1 MFKPTI
7 IVKSSLRM
15 SYATALA
22 MLVSIFFAGVALAQ
36 SPVGLLNST
45 YNANQY
51 QEQHLGTY
59 EDDFKEFKR
68 TLATAN
74 VRYDELLDADI
85 QGGRERLAKY
95 KLVII
100 PMLVNM
106 APDVVV
112 GLSDYVRGGGKV
124 IITDGGGTPGSGAMA
139 VEQLAGVTFES
150 QNTFKDPA
158 KLTWTNSPL
167 PMTDNVAVG
176 TLSARVVV
184 AGDAKTLAKWE
195 IVGASPT
202 SAIVRKNN
210 VAYLSWAPGLQC
222 DIGVN
227 SKYISM
233 LLDELSPGITQE
245 AAIQISFAEYQTIKT
260 ELEYLSTR
268 TLEAIKTAKQAEFV
282 VPYRTIQANYD
293 TALKNV
299 EGFHEAYKGRRF
311 SEADDNLSKA
321 RTNFAQA
328 FGQSMPVR
336 PVEARSVWL
345 DRGTIVATKNPRG
358 MADLFEKL
366 KSAGINIVYF
376 ETNNAGFA
384 MFPSNI
390 AEQNPETKGWDPLGT
405 AVNEAKKRG
414 MEIHAW
420 MWIFAKGNTRHN
432 PIIGRDADYAGPVLT
447 KHDFNWALAT
457 ASGALVPPK
466 QHEYWIDASNPQCRK
481 YVKDEIA
488 EVINRYQV
496 DGIQLDYIRYPFN
509 NKGSECGFNWLSR
522 TRFEQESGLSLD
534 LLDDK
539 TRELFI
545 AWKTHQVNQ
554 LVKEVSDMVR
564 SQRPKLRISAAVYAF
579 PRRMRINAIQQDWET
594 WVSNGWI
601 DTLNPMTYA
610 ATPQDLSIMAN
621 YCREST
627 EDKSL
632 VYPGVAVMRVDMA
645 GLIEQLDT
653 ARGAGTLGT
662 TMFAAAHLDDKK
674 LSVLKNGPYRRQTLL
689 TPQSEPLRASR
700 FLVDDFAAMV
710 NRYLQDPK
718 THILSDTASTNDVL
732 NQIEALQKEMHHLD
746 KSSTSTDI
754 DGARKDV
761 TNLHNTVK
769 EWLRLEA
776 FIQRGFRA
784 RYIVDYLGQ
793 VEAIL
798 SYASHKAKNVAGA
811 RQTMAGANIE
821 AYNSK

>member
-1 MFKPTI
+1 VFKSTTI
-7 IVKSSLRM
+7 AKASLRVTFASSL
-15 SYATALA
+15 A
-22 MLVSIFFAGVALAQ
+22 MFISVFFAGVALAQ

-45 YNANQY
+45 YNSNQY

-74 VRYDELLDADI
+74 VRYDDLLDADV
-85 QGGRERLAKY
+85 QGGREKLSKY
-95 KLVII
+95 KLVIV
-100 PMLVNM
+100 PLLVNM

-112 GLSDYVRGGGKV
+112 GLTDYVRGGGKV
-124 IITDGGGTPGSGAMA
+124 LITDGGGTPGSGALA
-139 VEQLAGVTFES
+139 IEQLAGVTFEAQS
-150 QNTFKDPA
+150 SFKDPA

-167 PMTDNVAVG
+167 PMSDGVAVG
-176 TLSARVVV
+176 TLAARVVPS
-184 AGDAKTLAKWE
+184 ADAKTLAKWE
-195 IVGASPT
+195 VGGASAG

-210 VAYLSWAPGLQC
+210 VAYLGWAPGLQC

-227 SKYISM
+227 SKYLSM

-245 AAIQISFAEYQTIKT
+245 AAIQISFAEYQTIKS
-260 ELEYLSTR
+260 ELEYLSNR
-268 TLEAIKTAKQAEFV
+268 TLETIKTAKQAEFV

-299 EGFHEAYKGRRF
+299 DGFHTAYKDRRF

-321 RTNFAQA
+321 RSNFAQA
-328 FGQSMPVR
+328 FGQAMPVR

-376 ETNNAGFA
+376 ETNNAGYA
-384 MFPSNI
+384 MYPSNI
-390 AEQNPETKGWDPLGT
+390 TEQNPETKGWDPLGA
-405 AVNEAKKRG
+405 AVGEAKKRG

-420 MWIFAKGNTRHN
+420 MWTFTKGNARHN
-432 PIIGRDADYAGPVLT
+432 PIIGKDADFAGPVLT
-447 KHDFNWALAT
+447 KHDFNWALTT

-466 QHEYWIDASNPQCRK
+466 QHEYWIDASNTQCRK
-481 YVKDEIA
+481 YIKDEIA
-488 EVINRYQV
+488 EVISRYQV

-522 TRFEQESGLSLD
+522 TKFEQESGLSLD
-534 LLDDK
+534 SLDDK

-554 LVKEVSDMVR
+554 LVKEVSDLVR
-564 SQRPKLRISAAVYAF
+564 SQRPKMRISAAVYAF

-601 DTLNPMTYA
+601 DTLNPMTYS

-689 TPQSEPLRASR
+689 TPQSEPLKASR

-732 NQIEALQKEMHHLD
+732 NQIDALQKGMHKLD
-746 KSSTSTDI
+746 KASTASDI

-761 TNLHNTVK
+761 TNLHSTVK

-798 SYASHKAKNVAGA
+798 SYASHRAKNVAGTP
-811 RQTMAGANIE
+811 QTMAGV
-821 AYNSK
+821 NSDKFSK

>member
-1 MFKPTI
+1 MFKSLT
-7 IVKSSLRM
+7 IVKASLRVTFASSL
-15 SYATALA
+15 A
-22 MLVSIFFAGVALAQ
+22 MFLSIFFAGVALAQ

-51 QEQHLGTY
+51 QDQHLGTY
-59 EDDFKEFKR
+59 EDDMKEFKR

-74 VRYDELLDADI
+74 VRFDDI
-85 QGGRERLAKY
+85 IDGDVQGGRDKLSKY
-95 KLVII
+95 KLVIV
-100 PMLVNM
+100 PLLVNM

-112 GLSDYVRGGGKV
+112 GLTDYVRGGGKV
-124 IITDGGGTPGSGAMA
+124 IVTDGGGTPGSGALA

-150 QNTFKDPA
+150 QSTFKDPA

-167 PMTDNVAVG
+167 PMSDNVAVG
-176 TLSARVVV
+176 TLAAKV
-184 AGDAKTLAKWE
+184 AVANDAKTLARWE
-195 IVGASPT
+195 TAGVSPG
-202 SAIVRKNN
+202 SAIVRKGN

-227 SKYISM
+227 SRYMSM

-245 AAIQISFAEYQTIKT
+245 AAIQISFAEYQTIKS
-260 ELEYLSTR
+260 ELEYLSNR
-268 TLEAIKTAKQAEFV
+268 TLETIKTAKQAEFV
-282 VPYRTIQANYD
+282 VPYKTIQANYD
-293 TALKNV
+293 AGLKNV
-299 EGFHEAYKGRRF
+299 VDFHAAYKERRF
-311 SEADDNLSKA
+311 SEADESLKKA

-328 FGQSMPVR
+328 FGQAMPVR

-345 DRGTIVATKNPRG
+345 DRGTIIATKNPRG

-366 KSAGINIVYF
+366 KSAGINVVYF

-384 MFPSNI
+384 MFPSTLT
-390 AEQNPETKGWDPLGT
+390 EQNPETKGWDPLGT
-405 AVNEAKKRG
+405 AVGEAKKRG

-420 MWIFAKGNTRHN
+420 MWSFAKGNTRHN
-432 PIIGRDADYAGPVLT
+432 PIIGRDADYPGPVLST
-447 KHDFNWALAT
+447 HDPSWALTTAT
-457 ASGALVPPK
+457 GAFVPPK
-466 QHEYWIDASNPQCRK
+466 QHEFWLDQSNPLCRK
-481 YVKDEIA
+481 YIKDEIA
-488 EVINRYQV
+488 EVISKYQV

-509 NKGSECGFNWLSR
+509 NKGSECGFNWQSR

-534 LLDDK
+534 VLDDK
-539 TRELFI
+539 TRELFV

-554 LVKEVSDMVR
+554 LVKEVSEMVR
-564 SQRPKLRISAAVYAF
+564 AMRPKLRISVAVYAF

-610 ATPQDLSIMAN
+610 ATPQDLQIMAS

-732 NQIEALQKEMHHLD
+732 NQIESLQKSMHHLD
-746 KSSTSTDI
+746 KGSTSTDI

-761 TNLHNTVK
+761 TNLHSTVK

-798 SYASHKAKNVAGA
+798 SYASHKAKNVAVTP
-811 RQTMAGANIE
+811 QTMAGVNTE
-821 AYNSK
+821 AYNK